1 MQNQDESLEPIQ
13 SHLIRD
19 MEVEQRPREKAIKHG
34 IATLSDEELIA
45 IIFSTGIKGKSVIE
59 LSHDILTDNNCHLS
73 KVARL
78 SVRDFLN
85 RYKGIGPA
93 KAVTLL
99 AALELGKRAAHDE
112 ITAKKTVISSSA
124 IAYDIMKHHFINLNH
139 EEFWIMLLSQAGK
152 VLREVKIAQGG
163 VTSTIV
169 DVKIIMKEALSELAS
184 SIILFH
190 NHPSGQLKPSSVD
203 DNLTQKIISAA
214 KLLDI
219 RVNDHIIITDGGY
232 YSYNDNNRL

>member
-1 MQNQDESLEPIQ
+1 MQNQDESTESIH

-19 MEVEQRPREKAIKHG
+19 MEAEQRPREKAIKHG
-34 IATLSDEELIA
+34 VASLSDEELMA

-59 LSHDILTDNNCHLS
+59 LSRDILTDNNCHLS

-93 KAVTLL
+93 KAITLL
-99 AALELGKRAAHDE
+99 AALELGRRAAHDE
-112 ITAKKTVISSSA
+112 LTAKKPVITTSE
-124 IAYDIMKHHFINLNH
+124 IAYEVMKHHFSNLSH

-163 VTSTIV
+163 VSSTIV
-169 DVKIIMKEALSELAS
+169 DIKIIMKEAINELATS
-184 SIILFH
+184 MLLFH
-190 NHPSGQLKPSSVD
+190 NHPSGQLKPSTVD
-203 DNLTQKIISAA
+203 DNLTQKIITAA
-214 KLLDI
+214 KTLDI

-232 YSYNDNNRL
+232 YSYCDNGRL